1 MALQHDDG
9 PDSINNNGSPISLS
23 KSAQY
28 NRNFID
34 TIVVQTIKHKVKS
47 NENDTYLTDS
57 TGNPRTTSKSIQHN
71 KNLFSKNESST
82 GIGRVNEWR
91 KAKEINNY
99 QRNRDSI
106 NSLVAL
112 DDSKMAMIND
122 NDTDSID
129 IKEIPQFLSKVA
141 QHII

>member
-9 PDSINNNGSPISLS
+9 PDSVNNNGSPISLS
-23 KSAQY
+23 KPAQY

-34 TIVVQTIKHKVKS
+34 TLVVQTVKHKVTP

-71 KNLFSKNESST
+71 KHLFPKNESST

-99 QRNRDSI
+99 QRNRESI
-106 NSLVAL
+106 DSLVAP
-112 DDSKMAMIND
+112 DDSKMVMIND

-141 QHII
+141 QHTI